1 MEKKRA
7 VEEKLQ
13 RQENYI
19 EYLKENFSSKVKV
32 DKSKEDEIKKRIE
45 KSIVKREDVDL
56 KSIGMNYLM

>member
-19 EYLKENFSSKVKV
+19 EYLKENFSSKVKI
-32 DKSKEDEIKKRIE
+32 DKSKED
-45 KSIVKREDVDL
+45 
-56 KSIGMNYLM
+56 

>member
-32 DKSKEDEIKKRIE
+32 DKSKEDEIKKRI
-45 KSIVKREDVDL
+45 
-56 KSIGMNYLM
+56 